1 MDRATLEAGLAEL
14 PILQYEFISTSEL
27 TFSDRIRHVCETECP
42 MYGKT
47 WACPPGVGSVEE
59 CRARC
64 LAFPEALLLT
74 TVAEVRDIADIEE
87 TLATRAAHELVTRQ
101 AEQLLRAQGLE
112 TYVLSTE
119 ACTRCA
125 HCTYPDAPCRH
136 PDEMYPCTESHAI
149 IVTDIAER
157 YGIEFITGNV
167 VTWFSILFFRERQ
180 TALA

>member
-1 MDRATLEAGLAEL
+1 MDKAKLESELAGL
-14 PILQYEFISTSEL
+14 PILQYEFIRTEEL
-27 TFSDRIRHVCETECP
+27 TFSDRIRRICETECP

-47 WACPPGVGSVEE
+47 WACPPGVGSPAE

-64 LAFPEALLLT
+64 LAYPEALLLT

-87 TLATRAAHELVTRQ
+87 TLATRGAHEEVTRA

-119 ACTRCA
+119 ACTRCGK
-125 HCTYPDAPCRH
+125 CTFPDAPCRH
-136 PDEMYPCTESHAI
+136 PDEMYPCTESHTI
-149 IVTDIAER
+149 VVTDIAER

-167 VTWFSILFFRERQ
+167 VTWFSILFFRER
-180 TALA
+180 